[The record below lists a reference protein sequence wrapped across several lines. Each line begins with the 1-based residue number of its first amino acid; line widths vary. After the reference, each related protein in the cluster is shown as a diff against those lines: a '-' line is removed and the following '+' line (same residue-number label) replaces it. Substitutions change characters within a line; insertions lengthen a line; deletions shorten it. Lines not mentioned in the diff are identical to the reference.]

1 MVALCGW
8 VFVCCRRN
16 RPVQSHVSG
25 NIGNLVAQRP
35 TPPRTPDVL
44 PTSTHHNS
52 ANIDSI
58 SKAIE
63 AMGLR
68 ELRDNI
74 PASKY
79 AAKYSVDQTTLR
91 RRWKGVQAP
100 GELKDMAQQN
110 LSLQQELG
118 LIEYIKELTNLRIL
132 PTRDMIQNFGSAVA
146 ERDLSESWV
155 QRFIERNRHHLISC

>member
-1 MVALCGW
+1 MG
-8 VFVCCRRN
+8 
-16 RPVQSHVSG
+16 
-25 NIGNLVAQRP
+25 
-35 TPPRTPDVL
+35 
-44 PTSTHHNS
+44 
-52 ANIDSI
+52 SI
-58 SKAIE
+58 SKAVE
-63 AMGLR
+63 AMRLR
-68 ELRDNI
+68 ELGDNI

-91 RRWKGVQAP
+91 QRWKGVQAP
-100 GELKDMAQQN
+100 RELKDMAQQN

-118 LIEYIKELTNLRIL
+118 LVEYIKELTNLRIL